1 CPIIPAAVLPF
12 PHESRGYIPLLSR
25 PGQSLVSYGTP
36 VFVLSHGVPPEH
48 YVYVLTY
55 QILGQ
60 SSYVCYSTADVLTL
74 GDYQLDFTTPG
85 ISPRRAKPR
94 KQIRHMANFRRYPR
108 ALPHTRQRLYKR
120 TANFGVLFALLMSD
134 FFAILL
140 FRFKLSFGK
149 AYQAA

>member
-1 CPIIPAAVLPF
+1 EAGICTSSWRAARALRIRVNISAIGSVIIRVLL
-12 PHESRGYIPLLSR
+12 HTS
-25 PGQSLVSYGTP
+25 
-36 VFVLSHGVPPEH
+36 
-48 YVYVLTY
+48 
-55 QILGQ
+55 
-60 SSYVCYSTADVLTL
+60 
-74 GDYQLDFTTPG
+74 GDYQLDLTTPG